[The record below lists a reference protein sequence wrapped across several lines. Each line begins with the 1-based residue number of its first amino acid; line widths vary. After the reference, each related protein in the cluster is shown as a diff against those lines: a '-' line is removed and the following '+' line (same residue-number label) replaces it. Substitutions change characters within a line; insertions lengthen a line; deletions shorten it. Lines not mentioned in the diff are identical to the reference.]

1 MKKLKLNKKT
11 ISVLDKA
18 EMGEIDGGFTCIG
31 SCNNASQRG
40 KGCCNSGRVV
50 ISISGRDNYRCTN
63 AKFDK
68 KHDYVLVE
76 DKPVFEQVVNN
87 Y

>member
-31 SCNNASQRG
+31 SCDAASNKGR
-40 KGCCNSGRVV
+40 GCCNSGRVV

-63 AKFDK
+63 ARLEK
-68 KHDYVLVE
+68 KYEAVE
-76 DKPVFEQVVNN
+76 ERYEEFVKVK